1 MGEGAGLVLTNK
13 KFPSKAK
20 LSSHCAPSL
29 GLPCSSGS
37 LFHQWSSLCV
47 VRGSQCLL
55 SNPSQLPKR
64 ESQLTHNPCFLSI
77 QWPVFFFFFEK
88 NLELNF
94 FPFTPPCNTLGF
106 LPSPHHCYAYLRFLG
121 PDVLHFPLNPTPSW
135 PRDLT
140 HLDNQ
145 VNRINNI
152 HASDNP
158 VTPLQPSLNSAS
170 QSPEQKDHDFALLG
184 HLGIQVHLLLTT
196 ERKSYVMSTE
206 VKCVFL
212 VPFQSQSPFTDSH
225 SSFLMFT

>member
-121 PDVLHFPLNPTPSW
+121 LMFFIFLLTPHPPDPVISHTW
-135 PRDLT
+135 ITRWTELT
-140 HLDNQ
+140 TSMHQITLSHPFN
-145 VNRINNI
+145 
-152 HASDNP
+152 
-158 VTPLQPSLNSAS
+158 
-170 QSPEQKDHDFALLG
+170 
-184 HLGIQVHLLLTT
+184 HLLTVLLNHQNKKIMIL
-196 ERKSYVMSTE
+196 R
-206 VKCVFL
+206 C
-212 VPFQSQSPFTDSH
+212 
-225 SSFLMFT
+225 